1 MYINW
6 TELIISIYLFSILHL
21 NFKQSFE
28 IMYVEE
34 AVGRT
39 EHLPLKFY
47 VNESHWFSKNLLVT
61 FTYLQSFA
69 QCYVIVQ
76 IVDVA
81 QLCPSY
87 NRQSLGTS
95 DIFQCRILL
104 CFADNW
110 TLLASGF
117 LLVLFPLLRDSFFI
131 ERLEIFAPRK

>member
-47 VNESHWFSKNLLVT
+47 VNESHWFSKNLLT
-61 FTYLQSFA
+61 CLQSFA
-69 QCYVIVQ
+69 QCSVIVQ

-95 DIFQCRILL
+95 DIFQCQILL
-104 CFADNW
+104 CFADDW